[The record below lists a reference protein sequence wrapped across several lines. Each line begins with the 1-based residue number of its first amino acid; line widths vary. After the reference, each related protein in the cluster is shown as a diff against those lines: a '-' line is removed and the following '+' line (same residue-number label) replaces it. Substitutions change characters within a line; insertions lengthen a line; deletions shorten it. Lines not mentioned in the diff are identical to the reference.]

1 MKKYCLRIILLGLA
15 LALLSGCAPR
25 VKKPPEEIG
34 RVPFEVLKK
43 DLCQIYARIGREYE
57 RAGKL
62 VSALKHYKLALT
74 VSPFDQEADEGRRRV
89 ERELRN
95 SAQHH
100 YEAGLKLHK
109 DGKYAHAR
117 HQFLIVLRLWPS
129 HEDAARMLITRKRI
143 QTKRYIVHTIQPGQ
157 NLSKLAEIYYGDYHK
172 FPLIAEYNNI
182 MDATQVRVG
191 QEIKVPEVEGV
202 AFKDHEEFIEPD
214 GTDIGDLELWE
225 WDRYASEKQGP
236 VEKATAA
243 EKHDE
248 LLDQVASY
256 REDGVEL
263 FMLGYYQEA
272 IDSFNKVL
280 NVSPRDDVAREYAC
294 KSHMRQGMLL
304 FEGKDY
310 LAARDEFEACLRY
323 KGDCQECVDYLEK
336 SKISYKEEH
345 YKQGIQFFDEEQL
358 TEAIREW
365 NLVWSVDP
373 NYKRV
378 DYLITKAKTIL
389 KNIQE
394 LRKEGQEELDQKRFH
409 P

>member
-1 MKKYCLRIILLGLA
+1 MKKHCLRIILLGLA
-15 LALLSGCAPR
+15 LALFSGCAPR

-43 DLCQIYARIGREYE
+43 DLCQIYTRIGREYE
-57 RAGKL
+57 RAGEL

-74 VSPFDQEADEGRRRV
+74 VSPLDQEADEGRRRV
-89 ERELRN
+89 EGELRN

-109 DGKYAHAR
+109 EGKYAHAR
-117 HQFLIVLRLWPS
+117 HQFLIALRLWPS
-129 HEDAARMLITRKRI
+129 HEKAAKMLITRKRVQI
-143 QTKRYIVHTIQPGQ
+143 KRYIVHTIQPGQ
-157 NLSKLAEIYYGDYHK
+157 NLSKLAEIYYGDYRK

-202 AFKDHEEFIEPD
+202 AFKGHQEFIEPD
-214 GTDIGDLELWE
+214 GTEIGDLGVWE
-225 WDRYASEKQGP
+225 WDRYALEKQGP
-236 VEKATAA
+236 VEKTPVAD
-243 EKHDE
+243 KHDE
-248 LLDQVASY
+248 LLGQVASY
-256 REDGVEL
+256 RDDGVEL

-272 IDSFNKVL
+272 IDSFSKVL
-280 NVSPRDDVAREYAC
+280 NVSPGDDVAREYAC

-323 KGDCQECVDYLEK
+323 KADCQECVDYLEK

-345 YKQGIQFFDEEQL
+345 YKQGIQFFDNEQL
-358 TEAIREW
+358 TLAIREW

-394 LRKEGQEELDQKRFH
+394 LREGQEELDRKRFH

>member
-1 MKKYCLRIILLGLA
+1 MKKHCLKIILLSLA
-15 LALLSGCAPR
+15 LALLSGCAPP

-34 RVPFEVLKK
+34 RVPSEVLKK
-43 DLCQIYARIGREYE
+43 DLCQTYVRIGREYE
-57 RAGKL
+57 RAGEL
-62 VSALKHYKLALT
+62 ASALKHYKLALT
-74 VSPFDQEADEGRRRV
+74 VSPLDQEADEGRRRV
-89 ERELRN
+89 ERELGKL
-95 SAQHH
+95 AQDH

-109 DGKYAHAR
+109 EGKYAHAR
-117 HQFLIVLRLWPS
+117 HQFLIALRLWPD
-129 HEDAARMLITRKRI
+129 HENAAKMLITRKRI
-143 QTKRYIVHTIQPGQ
+143 QIKRYIVHTIQPGQ
-157 NLSKLAEIYYGDYHK
+157 NLSKLAEIYYGDYGK

-202 AFKDHEEFIEPD
+202 AFKGHKEFIEPD
-214 GTDIGDLELWE
+214 GSETGDLGLWE
-225 WDRYASEKQGP
+225 WDRYALEKQGP
-236 VEKATAA
+236 VEKISVP

-248 LLDQVASY
+248 LLGQAASY
-256 REDGVEL
+256 RDDGVEL

-280 NVSPRDDVAREYAC
+280 NVSPGDDVALEYAC

-310 LAARDEFEACLRY
+310 LAAQDEFEACLRY

-345 YKQGIQFFDEEQL
+345 YKQGIQFFDNEQL
-358 TEAIREW
+358 TLAIREW

-394 LRKEGQEELDQKRFH
+394 LREGQEELDQKRFH

>member
-1 MKKYCLRIILLGLA
+1 MKKHCLKIILLGLA

-25 VKKPPEEIG
+25 VRQPPEKIG
-34 RVPFEVLKK
+34 EVPVEVLRK
-43 DLCQIYARIGREYE
+43 DLCQTYVQTGREYE
-57 RAGKL
+57 QAGEL
-62 VSALKHYKLALT
+62 VSALRHYKLALT
-74 VSPFDQEADEGRRRV
+74 VSPLDQEADEGRRRV

-109 DGKYAHAR
+109 EGKYAHAR
-117 HQFLIVLRLWPS
+117 HQFLIALRLWPD
-129 HEDAARMLITRKRI
+129 HENAAKMLITRKRI
-143 QTKRYIVHTIQPGQ
+143 QIKRYIVHTIQPGQ
-157 NLSKLAEIYYGDYHK
+157 NLSKLAEIYYGDYRK
-172 FPLIAEYNNI
+172 FQLIAEYNNI

-202 AFKDHEEFIEPD
+202 AFKGHEEFIKPER
-214 GTDIGDLELWE
+214 TETGDLELWE
-225 WDRYASEKQGP
+225 WDQYALEKQGA
-236 VEKATAA
+236 VEKTAA
-243 EKHDE
+243 AKKRDE

-280 NVSPRDDVAREYAC
+280 NVSPWDDVAREYAC
-294 KSHMRQGMLL
+294 KSYMRQGMLL
-304 FEGKDY
+304 FESKDY
-310 LAARDEFEACLRY
+310 LAARDEFETCLRY
-323 KGDCQECVDYLEK
+323 KADCQECVDYLEK

-345 YKQGIQFFDEEQL
+345 YKQGIQFFDKEQL

-365 NLVWSVDP
+365 NLVWGVDP

-394 LRKEGQEELDQKRFH
+394 LRKEGQEELD
-409 P
+409 

>member
-1 MKKYCLRIILLGLA
+1 MKKHCLRIILLGLA

-43 DLCQIYARIGREYE
+43 DLCQVYARIGREYE
-57 RAGKL
+57 RAGEL

-109 DGKYAHAR
+109 EGKYAHAR
-117 HQFLIVLRLWPS
+117 HQFLIALRLWPS
-129 HEDAARMLITRKRI
+129 HENAAKMLITRKRI

-157 NLSKLAEIYYGDYHK
+157 NLSKLAEIYYGDYQK
-172 FPLIAEYNNI
+172 FPLIAEYNSI

-202 AFKDHEEFIEPD
+202 AFKGHEEFIEPD
-214 GTDIGDLELWE
+214 GTETGDLELWE
-225 WDRYASEKQGP
+225 WDRYASEKQGS

-272 IDSFNKVL
+272 INSFNKVL
-280 NVSPRDDVAREYAC
+280 NVSPGDDVAREYAC
-294 KSHMRQGMLL
+294 KSHTKQGMLL
-304 FEGKDY
+304 FESKDY

-345 YKQGIQFFDEEQL
+345 YKQGIQFFDKEQL

-394 LRKEGQEELDQKRFH
+394 LREGQEEFDQKRYR